1 MCKSWQEVVDG
12 KNLHYAPVIRVSDPG
27 TKDRPV
33 YTGFW
38 FYDGVQF
45 DESGRYALAMKVY
58 FQERDVAPSDRG
70 EIGCI
75 DLENKNQW
83 TKIGETTAWNWQQG
97 CRLTWRSESHE
108 ILWNDR
114 SDDGSHFVCR
124 AYDIKSGTRR
134 TLPRPIYDVSR
145 DGAFAL
151 THDFSA

>member
-1 MCKSWQEVVDG
+1 MGSTILVVLGSGNAAIAQGADSVQSKVAQEYSMCKSWQEVVDG

-83 TKIGETTAWNWQQG
+83 TKIGETTAWN
-97 CRLTWRSESHE
+97 
-108 ILWNDR
+108 
-114 SDDGSHFVCR
+114 
-124 AYDIKSGTRR
+124 
-134 TLPRPIYDVSR
+134 
-145 DGAFAL
+145 
-151 THDFSA
+151 